1 MNFVLNMARREMRA
15 SWHRLLF
22 FFLCIAL
29 GVGSIVALRSLIQN
43 VKTAVLRE
51 ARSLITADVQLGT
64 NNHWNAEAQAVI
76 EKYRHSPLVLDYTE
90 VLETATMLRP
100 VTNQT
105 ATPKLSELKAVREQ
119 FPFYGEMKL
128 KDGVRYRHALL
139 KGQGALSTPSLLAQF
154 DLKVGDQIQLGNLA
168 FTIRG
173 VIEAEPGNTLNS
185 FSLGPR
191 VFVDYADAAAA
202 GLFGFGSR
210 ARYRALF
217 KTRDGAAETVRQQ
230 IKNDLRSQPT
240 ISVRSYRDT
249 ENRLSESLMQVEN
262 FMSLIGLVILV
273 LGGIGISSVTRVFI
287 QQKMKTIAILKC
299 LGGDNRRVL
308 GTYLVQ
314 VLLLGLF
321 GSLLGILLARITA
334 YAVPK
339 YFADRL
345 PSNIEFGLT
354 WQATLQGLLI
364 GILIALLFSVLP
376 LLQIRQI
383 KPSLVLRNE
392 ASVNPPNRKWW
403 RIDWRRIDWLR
414 VVTAM
419 VVTLGLIALAGWQA
433 GSLKIGAIFLAGLA
447 ATALILN
454 LAATLLVKSLRQIRH
469 LRSFAVRQGVNS
481 LWRPGNQTKVI
492 LLAVGLGAFFII
504 AVRLLQANLVN
515 EFKVG
520 FNHGAED
527 MYLIDIQRDQRAGLN
542 ELISSQAG
550 YSSKFVP
557 VMRMRIVQLNN
568 EVINVEPLDA
578 TDPSGSKADDKH
590 KRARNFLDREYTVTY
605 RGTLQDNETLIAGKF
620 WDDTPSSQPEV
631 SIDEITSENLK
642 VKVGET
648 ITFDLIGQRLSAK
661 ITSIRRVDWRN
672 SRLGF
677 FIVFRPGPLDAAPQN
692 FVTAIKGPPQGDA
705 RSQFQ
710 RELVTRFPNV
720 SVIDVLDIIAAV
732 RKVVDNITTIVTFV
746 GGFIFLSGLLILIGS
761 IAMTK
766 YHRLYESAILKTLGA
781 RKKLIITIT
790 LIEYAVLGLLAGL
803 IGSIAAIALTWAIS
817 KYALEIPWSFTPSI
831 NFAGIAATLLLVTII
846 GILSSWDV
854 MIKKPLGILRAE

>member
-22 FFLCIAL
+22 FFICIAL

-51 ARSLITADVQLGT
+51 ARSLISADVQLGA
-64 NNHWNAEAQAVI
+64 NNKFNAEAQAVI
-76 EKYRHSPLVLDYTE
+76 EKYRHSPLVLDTTE

-100 VTNQT
+100 VANQN
-105 ATPKLSELKAVREQ
+105 ATPKLSELKAVREE

-128 KDGVRYRHALL
+128 KDGVRYSHALL
-139 KGQGALSTPSLLAQF
+139 KGQGALSTPSLLALF
-154 DLKVGDQIQLGNLA
+154 DLKVGDQIRLGNLA

-191 VFVDYADAAAA
+191 VFVDYADAEGA
-202 GLFGFGSR
+202 GLLGFGSR
-210 ARYRALF
+210 ARYRILF
-217 KTRDGAAETVRQQ
+217 RTRDGAAETLRQQ
-230 IKNDLRSQPT
+230 IRDDLRSQPT
-240 ISVRSYRDT
+240 ITVRSYRDT

-308 GTYLVQ
+308 GSYLVQ
-314 VLLLGLF
+314 VMLLGLF

-334 YAVPK
+334 YVVPK

-345 PSNIEFGLT
+345 PTNIEFGLT

-376 LLQIRQI
+376 LLQIRRI

-392 ASVNPPNRKWW
+392 ASVNPKTGSWW
-403 RIDWRRIDWLR
+403 RIEWRTIDWLR
-414 VVTAM
+414 VVTAI

-433 GSLKIGAIFLAGLA
+433 GSLKIGLIFLAGLA

-469 LRSFAVRQGVNS
+469 IPSFSVRQGVNS

-504 AVRLLQANLVN
+504 AVRLLQANLIN
-515 EFKVG
+515 EFNVG
-520 FNHGAED
+520 FNNGAED
-527 MYLIDIQRDQRAGLN
+527 MYLIDIQKDQREMLA
-542 ELISSQAG
+542 ELV
-550 YSSKFVP
+550 SSKTGTTPKQVP
-557 VMRMRIVQLNN
+557 VLRTRIAQINN
-568 EVINVEPLDA
+568 QPVSLDHSNQNQENKNRRRDNGMVE
-578 TDPSGSKADDKH
+578 
-590 KRARNFLDREYTVTY
+590 REFTVTW
-605 RGTLQDNETLIAGKF
+605 RERLDDNEKVIAGKF
-620 WDDTPSSQPEV
+620 WDPTPTDQPEI
-631 SIDEITSENLK
+631 SIDEIISETLK
-642 VKVGET
+642 VGLGDTV
-648 ITFDLIGQRLSAK
+648 TFDLLGARIPAK
-661 ITSIRRVDWRN
+661 ITSIRQVDWRN

-677 FIVFRPGPLDAAPQN
+677 FIVFRPGTLENSPQN
-692 FVTAIKGPPQGDA
+692 FVTAIKGPPQGEA

-710 RELVTRFPNV
+710 RELVNRFPNI

-766 YHRLYESAILKTLGA
+766 YHRLYEAAILKTLGA

-790 LIEYAVLGLLAGL
+790 LVEYAVLGLLAGL
-803 IGSIAAIALTWAIS
+803 IGSLAAIALTWAIS

-831 NFAGIAATLLLVTII
+831 NFAGIGATLLLVTII

>member
-22 FFLCIAL
+22 FFICIAL

-51 ARSLITADVQLGT
+51 ARSLISADVQLGA
-64 NNHWNAEAQAVI
+64 NNKFNAEAQAVI
-76 EKYRHSPLVLDYTE
+76 EKYRHSPLVLDTTE

-100 VTNQT
+100 VANQN
-105 ATPKLSELKAVREQ
+105 ATPKLSELKAVREE

-128 KDGVRYRHALL
+128 KDGVRYSHALL
-139 KGQGALSTPSLLAQF
+139 KGQGALSTPSLLALF
-154 DLKVGDQIQLGNLA
+154 DLKVGDQIRLGNLA

-191 VFVDYADAAAA
+191 VFVDYADAEGA
-202 GLFGFGSR
+202 GLLGFGSR
-210 ARYRALF
+210 ARYRILF
-217 KTRDGAAETVRQQ
+217 RTRDGAAETLRQQ
-230 IKNDLRSQPT
+230 IRDDLRSQPT
-240 ISVRSYRDT
+240 ITVRSYRDT

-308 GTYLVQ
+308 GSYLVQ
-314 VLLLGLF
+314 VMLLGLF

-334 YAVPK
+334 YVVPK

-345 PSNIEFGLT
+345 PTNIEFGLT

-376 LLQIRQI
+376 LLQIRRI

-392 ASVNPPNRKWW
+392 ASVNPKTGSWW
-403 RIDWRRIDWLR
+403 RIEWRTIDWLR
-414 VVTAM
+414 VGTAI

-433 GSLKIGAIFLAGLA
+433 GSLKIGLIFLAGLA

-469 LRSFAVRQGVNS
+469 IPSFSVRQGVNS

-504 AVRLLQANLVN
+504 AVRLLQANLIN
-515 EFKVG
+515 EFNVG
-520 FNHGAED
+520 FNNGAED
-527 MYLIDIQRDQRAGLN
+527 MYLIDIQKDQREMLA
-542 ELISSQAG
+542 ELV
-550 YSSKFVP
+550 SSKTGTTPKQVP
-557 VMRMRIVQLNN
+557 VLRTRIAQINN
-568 EVINVEPLDA
+568 QPVSLDHSNQNQENKNRRRDNGMVE
-578 TDPSGSKADDKH
+578 
-590 KRARNFLDREYTVTY
+590 REFTVTW
-605 RGTLQDNETLIAGKF
+605 RERLDDNEKVIAGKF
-620 WDDTPSSQPEV
+620 WDPTPTDQPEI
-631 SIDEITSENLK
+631 SIDEIISETLK
-642 VKVGET
+642 VGLGDTV
-648 ITFDLIGQRLSAK
+648 TFDLLGARIPAK
-661 ITSIRRVDWRN
+661 ITSIRQVDWRN

-677 FIVFRPGPLDAAPQN
+677 FIVFRPGTLENSPQN
-692 FVTAIKGPPQGDA
+692 FVTAIKGPPQGEA

-710 RELVTRFPNV
+710 RELVNRFPNI

-766 YHRLYESAILKTLGA
+766 YHRLYEAAILKTLGA

-790 LIEYAVLGLLAGL
+790 LVEYAVLGLLAGL
-803 IGSIAAIALTWAIS
+803 IGSLAAIALTWAIS

-831 NFAGIAATLLLVTII
+831 NFAGIGATLLLVTVI

>member
-22 FFLCIAL
+22 FFICIAL

-51 ARSLITADVQLGT
+51 ARSLISADVQLGA
-64 NNHWNAEAQAVI
+64 NNKFNAEAQAVI
-76 EKYRHSPLVLDYTE
+76 EKYRHSPLVLDTTE

-100 VTNQT
+100 VANQN
-105 ATPKLSELKAVREQ
+105 ATPKLSELKAVREE

-128 KDGVRYRHALL
+128 KDGVRYSHALL
-139 KGQGALSTPSLLAQF
+139 KGQGALSTPSLLALF
-154 DLKVGDQIQLGNLA
+154 DLKVGDQIRLGNLA

-191 VFVDYADAAAA
+191 VFVDYADAEGA
-202 GLFGFGSR
+202 GLLGFGSR
-210 ARYRALF
+210 ARYRILF
-217 KTRDGAAETVRQQ
+217 RTRDGAAETLRQQ
-230 IKNDLRSQPT
+230 IRDDLRSQPT
-240 ISVRSYRDT
+240 ITVRSYRDT

-308 GTYLVQ
+308 GSYLVQ
-314 VLLLGLF
+314 VMLLGLF

-334 YAVPK
+334 YVVPK

-345 PSNIEFGLT
+345 PTNIEFGLT

-376 LLQIRQI
+376 LLQIRRI

-392 ASVNPPNRKWW
+392 ASVNPKTGSWW
-403 RIDWRRIDWLR
+403 RIEWRTIDWLR
-414 VVTAM
+414 VVTAI

-433 GSLKIGAIFLAGLA
+433 GSLKIGLIFLAGLA

-469 LRSFAVRQGVNS
+469 IPSFSVRQGVNS

-504 AVRLLQANLVN
+504 AVRLLQANLIN
-515 EFKVG
+515 EFNVG
-520 FNHGAED
+520 FNNGAED
-527 MYLIDIQRDQRAGLN
+527 MYLIDIQKDQREMLA
-542 ELISSQAG
+542 ELV
-550 YSSKFVP
+550 SSKTGTTPKLVP
-557 VMRMRIVQLNN
+557 VLRTRIAQINN
-568 EVINVEPLDA
+568 QPVSLDHSNQNQENKNRRRDNGMVE
-578 TDPSGSKADDKH
+578 
-590 KRARNFLDREYTVTY
+590 REFTVTY
-605 RGTLQDNETLIAGKF
+605 RERLEDNEKVIAGKF
-620 WDDTPSSQPEV
+620 WEPTPTDQPEI
-631 SIDEITSENLK
+631 SIDEIISETLK
-642 VKVGET
+642 VGLGDTV
-648 ITFDLIGQRLSAK
+648 TFDLLGARIPAK
-661 ITSIRRVDWRN
+661 ITSIRQVDWRN

-677 FIVFRPGPLDAAPQN
+677 FIVFRPGTLENSPQN
-692 FVTAIKGPPQGDA
+692 FVTAIKGPPQGEA

-710 RELVTRFPNV
+710 RELVNRFPNI

-766 YHRLYESAILKTLGA
+766 YHRLYEAAILKTLGA

-790 LIEYAVLGLLAGL
+790 LVEYAVLGLLAGL
-803 IGSIAAIALTWAIS
+803 IGSLAAIALTWAIS

-831 NFAGIAATLLLVTII
+831 NFAGIGATLLLVTII